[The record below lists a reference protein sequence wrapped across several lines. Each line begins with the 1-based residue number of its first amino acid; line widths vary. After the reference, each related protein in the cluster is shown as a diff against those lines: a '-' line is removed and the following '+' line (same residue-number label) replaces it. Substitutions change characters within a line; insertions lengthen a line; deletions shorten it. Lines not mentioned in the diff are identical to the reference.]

1 MAAERPGRLGI
12 GVVGMGHVG
21 PVLASALRSVGHGIV
36 GVTASSPASLERAE
50 VMLPGVPVLPVEQVV
65 ERSEL
70 VLLAVPDDQI
80 APLVQGL
87 ADLHVWQGGQLLA
100 HTSGAHGTG
109 VLDPARRQGVIPLAI
124 HPAMTFTGTSLDVS
138 RLVGTPFGVTA
149 PAPVLPIAQALVVE
163 LGGEPV
169 VIAEDMRPLY
179 HAALAHGANHLVTLL
194 VQAQRALGAAGVEDP
209 GAFMRPLLEA
219 ALDRVSREGELGLS
233 GPVARGDAGTVAR
246 HMEALLDAGDAG
258 GSRATDSLRD
268 VADTYAHMARATV
281 RMLEASGRLSE
292 RTATEVLAAL
302 ALGGAEG

>member
-1 MAAERPGRLGI
+1 MGTERPGRLGV

-21 PVLASALRSVGHGIV
+21 PVIASALRGAGHAIV

-50 VMLPGVPVLPVEQVV
+50 VMLPGVPVLDVEHLV

-70 VLLAVPDDQI
+70 VVLAVPDDQI
-80 APLVQGL
+80 EPLVKGL
-87 ADLHVWQGGQLLA
+87 ADLRVWQGGQLLA
-100 HTSGAHGTG
+100 HTSGAHGTA
-109 VLDPARRQGVIPLAI
+109 VLEPARRLGAIPLAI
-124 HPAMTFTGTSLDVS
+124 HPAMTFTGTSIDIA
-138 RLVGTPFGVTA
+138 RLVGTPFAVTA

-169 VIAEDMRPLY
+169 VVAEEQRPLY
-179 HAALAHGANHLVTLL
+179 HAALAHGANHLVTLV
-194 VQAQRALGAAGVEDP
+194 VQAQRALAEAGVEDT

-219 ALDRVSREGELGLS
+219 ALDRVSREGEAGLS

-246 HMEALLDAGDAG
+246 HMEALLGSGDL
-258 GSRATDSLRD
+258 DD

-281 RMLEASGRLSE
+281 RMLVASGRLPE

-302 ALGGAEG
+302 ALGGAGT